1 MSKVSFIEKIR
12 SKSLKELQKLL
23 QEKRMK
29 LQDLYFEVHFGK
41 FNSLTSL
48 RSLRKQIAQIITLI
62 NDHDHAKNDKDSR
75 QN

>member
-1 MSKVSFIEKIR
+1 MSKVRFIEKIR

-29 LQDLYFEVHFGK
+29 LQDLYFEVNFGK
-41 FNSLTSL
+41 FNSLTRL
-48 RSLRKQIAQIITLI
+48 RSVKKQIAQILTLI

-75 QN
+75 